1 MRIFLYSL
9 QTALKNLWLDK
20 WVNTLTSL
28 TIAVGLLIL
37 ATFVL
42 ITMNMDSALKR
53 WSKDF
58 GLIIYLDEKA
68 GKDDED
74 LLREYFQKDS
84 DVAGVQY
91 ISKESAM
98 IDLRQTL
105 GEMSSMLEGFQENPL
120 PSSFELKLKS
130 GALEP
135 DYIKQKAY
143 QIKQLNGVDDVQYG
157 DQWLS
162 SLNTMTKGMKVV
174 VILLGGIIFLA
185 IAFSTYSTMKILFYR
200 RKDEIETLK
209 LLGATKGFIRFPFL
223 LEGLIIGLFGGIAGF
238 LCLLLLHEF
247 ASVKIS
253 EFMPSVQGAIM
264 FFPLQ
269 AYPAAPIA
277 GAVMSLIGSIF
288 AVGKIRY

>member
-120 PSSFELKLKS
+120 PSSFELKLRS

-162 SLNTMTKGMKVV
+162 SLNTMTKGMKIV
-174 VILLGGIIFLA
+174 VILLGGIIFVA